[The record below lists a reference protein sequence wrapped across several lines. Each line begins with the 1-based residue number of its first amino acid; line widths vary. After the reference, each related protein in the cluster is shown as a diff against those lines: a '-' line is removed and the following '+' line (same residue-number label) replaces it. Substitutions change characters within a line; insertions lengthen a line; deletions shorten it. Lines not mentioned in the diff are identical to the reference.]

1 MFKLKSLKLN
11 LQLNN
16 GWNLHRKT
24 SPIFL
29 RGFTLIELLIVLAIV
44 ATLLT
49 MVAPKYFNQLE
60 TSKESVLKENLQTM
74 RRVIDQFYSD
84 KGRYPENLTELVDT
98 QYLRSIPKDPITE
111 STSTWL
117 ITGVPAGQKGSVYDI
132 KSGATGQSKNGQN
145 FSDW

>member
-1 MFKLKSLKLN
+1 MFKLKLLKINLQVNKRLN
-11 LQLNN
+11 LHQ
-16 GWNLHRKT
+16 KT
-24 SPIFL
+24 GSHVL

-60 TSKESVLKENLQTM
+60 TSKEAVLKENLQTI
-74 RRVIDQFYSD
+74 RHVIDQFYSD
-84 KGRYPENLTELVDT
+84 KGRYPESLTELVDT

-111 STSTWL
+111 STTTWL